1 MTLRTGILAAAGLF
15 ALFISAAAIPT
26 PAAAQAYGSAAE
38 NTHRDCGVATAA
50 DRCDGTLGGQ
60 TIIEHPITGGVSS
73 SANTT
78 LSLADGSFANSTV
91 GFGAFD
97 LPVLRGETS
106 AVGNERMNI
115 NAFGYQTYTYT
126 GAADAPF
133 SISGNLHIV
142 DSSVSDLTN
151 EGAPDP
157 LNPGFTQFGGWYPG
171 GSIGTAYVGV
181 WDTSILGSFT
191 SAQSIFDNL
200 FLAQCDAANPH
211 ILGAGMVSHSLTGG
225 DANIGVS
232 TTACTATSLILTPGE
247 TVLVVAGLQLPTN
260 RGGFA
265 DATHTF
271 TTAFGDD
278 VTDAVKTDLMSGR
291 DTLGVPEPA
300 GWAMM
305 ILGFFGTGAVLRRRA
320 SLLAA

>member
-1 MTLRTGILAAAGLF
+1 MTLRTGILAATLA
-15 ALFISAAAIPT
+15 ALLASAAAT

-50 DRCDGTLGGQ
+50 DRCDGTLTGQ
-60 TIIEHPITGGVSS
+60 AIIEHPITGGVSS
-73 SANTT
+73 GANTT

-106 AVGNERMNI
+106 AVGNERMNV

-142 DSSVSDLTN
+142 DSSASDLTN
-151 EGAPDP
+151 EGAADP
-157 LNPGFTQFGGWYPG
+157 LNPGLTQYGGWYPG

-181 WDTSILGSFT
+181 WDTSILSAFT
-191 SAQSIFDNL
+191 STQAIFDNL

-211 ILGAGMVSHSLTGG
+211 ILGAGTVSHSLTGG
-225 DANIGVS
+225 DASIGVS
-232 TTACTATSLILTPGE
+232 TSACTATSLILTPGE
-247 TVLVVAGLQLPTN
+247 TVLVVAGLQLPVN
-260 RGGFA
+260 RGGFV

-271 TTAFGDD
+271 TTAFGPD
-278 VTDAVKTDLMSGR
+278 VTDAVKTELLSGR
-291 DTLGVPEPA
+291 DVLGVPEPA
-300 GWAMM
+300 SWALM
-305 ILGFFGTGAVLRRRA
+305 IVGFLGVGSALRRRPA
-320 SLLAA
+320 RLAC